1 MNLKTVSKYVGYALL
16 VSALFMLFS
25 VGVSLLEGRDSAYAP
40 LLVSFLITGITGI
53 FPFIF
58 VRKTKEI
65 TLKEGYLIITLS
77 WLLSFVFGMLPYA
90 LWGGP
95 FSLANAW
102 FESVSG
108 FTTTGATI
116 LDDVEALPR
125 SLVFWRASTHFIG
138 GLGVVV
144 FLLLVIPGTS
154 PVKMR
159 LTNMEVSSLSKSEY
173 AVRTNRSVYVFAA
186 VYLALAVI
194 SLLSYWAAGMPFF
207 DAVCHAFSVCAAG
220 GFSSRTLSIASFGSP
235 LIEGL
240 TVLFMLLASLH
251 FGLLFLTVVNRSLR
265 PLNNPVLKFYLA
277 TVATVVVLM
286 GITLKTGG
294 AVQDWGTA
302 FRYAGFQT
310 VSIASTTGFSIV
322 DYSEWPRLAN
332 AIIVALSLMCGCAG
346 SPSGGLKADRILLV
360 LKSVNRQL
368 GRVLHPSS
376 VNEVKLGRRT
386 LRDEDIYPHLLYIL
400 LYASLLAL
408 SILLSNAIG
417 VNPHCSFSASVASL
431 SNVGPAI
438 QELGGFYSFN
448 ALPAAAKFLYSM
460 DMFLGRIEIYPV
472 IAVLAMLFDGRRR
485 TAR

>member
-1 MNLKTVSKYVGYALL
+1 MNFKTVSKYVGYALL

-25 VGVSLLEGRDSAYAP
+25 VGVSLLDGRDSAYGP
-40 LLVSFLITGITGI
+40 LLVSFLITGISGI

-58 VRKTKEI
+58 VRETKEI

-77 WLLSFVFGMLPYA
+77 WLFSFIFGMLPYV

-95 FSLANAW
+95 FSVANAW

-125 SLVFWRASTHFIG
+125 SLLFWRASTHFIG

-159 LTNMEVSSLSKSEY
+159 LTNMEISSLSKSDY
-173 AVRTNRSVYVFAA
+173 AVRANRSVYVFAA
-186 VYLALAVI
+186 VYLALAVT
-194 SLLSYWAAGMPFF
+194 SLLAYWLAGMPFF
-207 DAVCHAFSVCAAG
+207 DALCHAFSVCAAG

-240 TVLFMLLASLH
+240 TIVFMLLASLH
-251 FGLLFLTVVNRSLR
+251 FGLLYLAVVTRSLR
-265 PLNNPVLKFYLA
+265 PLNNPVVKFYLSTIA
-277 TVATVVVLM
+277 VVVLM
-286 GITLKTGG
+286 MGLSLKFDGC
-294 AVQDWGTA
+294 VDNWGDA

-322 DYSEWPRLAN
+322 DYSAWPTFAN
-332 AIIVALSLMCGCAG
+332 ALIVALSLMCGCAG
-346 SPSGGLKADRILLV
+346 SPSGGLKSDRILLAI
-360 LKSVNRQL
+360 KSIARQF
-368 GRVLHPSS
+368 GRALHPSS
-376 VNEVKLGRRT
+376 INEIKFGRRT
-386 LRDEDIYPHLLYIL
+386 LRDEDVSPHLLYIL
-400 LYASLLAL
+400 LYASLLVI
-408 SILLSNAIG
+408 SILLGTLAG
-417 VNPHCSFSASVASL
+417 VNPHGSFAASVSSL

-438 QELGGFYSFN
+438 QELGGFFSFN
-448 ALPAAAKFLYSM
+448 ALPSAAKFLFSM
-460 DMFLGRIEIYPV
+460 DMFLGRVEIYPV

-485 TAR
+485 AAR

>member
-1 MNLKTVSKYVGYALL
+1 MNLRTVSKYVGYALL
-16 VSALFMLFS
+16 VSALFMLLS

-65 TLKEGYLIITLS
+65 TLTEGYLIITLS
-77 WLLSFVFGMLPYA
+77 WLLSFVFGMLPYI

-95 FSLANAW
+95 FSVADAW

-108 FTTTGATI
+108 FTTTGSTI

-159 LTNMEVSSLSKSEY
+159 LTNMEVSSLSKDNYS
-173 AVRTNRSVYVFAA
+173 ARANRSVYVFAV
-186 VYLALAVI
+186 VYIALALV
-194 SLLSYWAAGMPFF
+194 SFLSYWLAGMPVF
-207 DAVCHAFSVCAAG
+207 DALCHAFSVCAAG
-220 GFSSRTLSIASFGSP
+220 GFSSRTLSIAAFGSP

-240 TVLFMLLASLH
+240 TIVFMLLASLH
-251 FGLLFLTVVNRSLR
+251 FGLLFLTVVTRSFK
-265 PLNNPVLKFYLA
+265 PLNNPVLRFYLG
-277 TVATVVVLM
+277 TVAAIIVLM
-286 GITLKTGG
+286 GISLKLDGCVG
-294 AVQDWGTA
+294 DWGEA
-302 FRYAGFQT
+302 FRYASFQT
-310 VSIASTTGFSIV
+310 VSIASTTGFSV
-322 DYSEWPRLAN
+322 ADYSQWPRFAN
-332 AIIVALSLMCGCAG
+332 ALIVTLSLMCGCAG
-346 SPSGGLKADRILLV
+346 SPSGGLKADRILLMF
-360 LKSVNRQL
+360 KSFNRQL

-386 LRDEDIYPHLLYIL
+386 LRDEDVYPHLLYIL
-400 LYASLLAL
+400 LYSAMLVL
-408 SILLSNAIG
+408 SILTSFAIG
-417 VNPHCSFSASVASL
+417 VNPHSSFAASVASL

-438 QELGGFYSFN
+438 EELGGFNSFH
-448 ALPAAAKFLYSM
+448 ALPAAAKFLFSI

-472 IAVLAMLFDGRRR
+472 IAVLAMLFSGRRR
-485 TAR
+485 SR

>member
-1 MNLKTVSKYVGYALL
+1 MNPKTVSKYVGYALL

-25 VGVSLLEGRDSAYAP
+25 AVVSLLDGRDSAYGP
-40 LLVSFLITGITGI
+40 LLVSFLITGIFGI

-77 WLLSFVFGMLPYA
+77 WLFSFIFGMLPYV

-95 FSLANAW
+95 FSVANAW

-108 FTTTGATI
+108 FTTTGSTI

-125 SLVFWRASTHFIG
+125 SLLFWRASTHFIG

-159 LTNMEVSSLSKSEY
+159 LTNMEVSSLSKSDY
-173 AVRTNRSVYVFAA
+173 AVRANRSVYVFAA
-186 VYLALAVI
+186 VYLALAI
-194 SLLSYWAAGMPFF
+194 IAMFSYWLAGMPFF
-207 DAVCHAFSVCAAG
+207 DALCHAFSVCAAG
-220 GFSSRTLSIASFGSP
+220 GFSSRNLSIASFSSP

-240 TVLFMLLASLH
+240 TIVFMLLASLH
-251 FGLLFLTVVNRSLR
+251 FGLLFLTAVTRSLR
-265 PLNNPVLKFYLA
+265 PLNNPVLKFYLGTLA
-277 TVATVVVLM
+277 VVVVLM
-286 GITLKTGG
+286 GLTLKIEGC
-294 AVQDWGTA
+294 AADWGTA

-322 DYSEWPRLAN
+322 DYSEWPRFAN
-332 AIIVALSLMCGCAG
+332 ALIVGLSLMCGCAG

-360 LKSVNRQL
+360 IKSVSRQL

-376 VNEVKLGRRT
+376 VNEIKFGRRT
-386 LRDEDIYPHLLYIL
+386 LRDEDVYPHLLYIL
-400 LYASLLAL
+400 LYAFLLGL
-408 SILLSNAIG
+408 SILLSSAFG
-417 VNPHCSFSASVASL
+417 VNPHCSFAASVSSL

-448 ALPAAAKFLYSM
+448 ALPAAAKFLFSM

-485 TAR
+485 SQ

>member
-25 VGVSLLEGRDSAYAP
+25 VCVSLLDGRDSAYGP
-40 LLVSFLITGITGI
+40 LLVSFLITALSGI

-58 VRKTKEI
+58 VRQTREI
-65 TLKEGYLIITLS
+65 SLKEGYLIITLS

-108 FTTTGATI
+108 FTTTGSTI
-116 LDDVEALPR
+116 LDNVEALPR
-125 SLVFWRASTHFIG
+125 SLLFWRASTHFIG

-159 LTNMEVSSLSKSEY
+159 LTNMEVSSLSKSDY
-173 AVRTNRSVYVFAA
+173 AVRANRSVYVFAA

-220 GFSSRTLSIASFGSP
+220 GFSSRNLSIASFGSP

-240 TVLFMLLASLH
+240 TILFMLLASLH
-251 FGLLFLTVVNRSLR
+251 FGLLFLAVVTRSLR
-265 PLNNPVLKFYLA
+265 PLNHPVLKFYLGTLA
-277 TVATVVVLM
+277 VCIVLM
-286 GITLKTGG
+286 GFTLKLEGT
-294 AVQDWGTA
+294 AQDWGSA

-322 DYSEWPRLAN
+322 DYSKWPSFAN
-332 AIIVALSLMCGCAG
+332 AVIIGLSLMCGCAG
-346 SPSGGLKADRILLV
+346 SPSGGIKADRILLV
-360 LKSVNRQL
+360 IKSVSRQL

-376 VNEVKLGRRT
+376 VNEVKLGLRT
-386 LRDEDIYPHLLYIL
+386 LRDEEVYPHLLYIL
-400 LYASLLAL
+400 LYAALLAL
-408 SILLSNAIG
+408 SVMLSSAIG
-417 VNPHCSFSASVASL
+417 VNPHCSFAASVSSL

-438 QELGGFYSFN
+438 EELGGFYSFN
-448 ALPAAAKFLYSM
+448 ALPSAAKFLFTM

-472 IAVLAMLFDGRRR
+472 IAVLAMIFDGRKR
-485 TAR
+485 TA